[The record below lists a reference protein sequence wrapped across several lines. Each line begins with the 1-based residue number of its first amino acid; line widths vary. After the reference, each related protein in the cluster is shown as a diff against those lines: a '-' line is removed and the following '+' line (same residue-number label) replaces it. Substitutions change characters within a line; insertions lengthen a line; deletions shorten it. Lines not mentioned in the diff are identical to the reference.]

1 MLTVLQKNLSTRRK
15 IYFVNRRYLL
25 LYGPLFEVRFMN
37 TFEGVL
43 NQFVNSLTLFFQ
55 LQRHEN
61 ALLASG
67 VDGGDLIFFMDV
79 TRMAMDVKFQFA
91 V

>member
-1 MLTVLQKNLSTRRK
+1 M
-15 IYFVNRRYLL
+15 